1 MSTDPTSPA
10 PMPEN
15 SDAEAPQASAP
26 HPDTAQSPAPAA
38 PAPGSAPAAPATAP
52 KKRSPWPWV
61 LGGGCLLVVL
71 GAILALIL
79 AVTGIVNL
87 AKHDEQ
93 SAGGITTP
101 SGVAEGQAYI
111 QFGDGA
117 ESDTIVD
124 VYSDYL
130 CPYCKQFSDANGE
143 DLKAMAHDDAY
154 TVRMHVRPMLDT
166 MSSPQGYSG
175 RAANAALAVYDED
188 PELFWAMDEELF
200 ANQPGEGEEGLSD
213 EKLIELAHTAGA
225 SDAVDQKI
233 TDGTYIPYLE
243 DVVEPEAKAKD
254 YGTPTIE
261 VNGKLHEADDLY
273 TPGSL
278 KAAVEAAA

>member
-1 MSTDPTSPA
+1 MSTDPTSPS
-10 PMPEN
+10 PTPEHEG
-15 SDAEAPQASAP
+15 SASPRQPAP
-26 HPDTAQSPAPAA
+26 HPAPADGSV
-38 PAPGSAPAAPATAP
+38 PAEGSAPAAPATAP

-61 LGGGCLLVVL
+61 LGCGCLLIVL
-71 GAILALIL
+71 GAILALVL
-79 AVTGIVNL
+79 AVTGIANL
-87 AKHDEQ
+87 AKHEER

-101 SGVAEGQAYI
+101 SGVTAGQPYI

-117 ESDTIVD
+117 SSDTIVD

-143 DLKAMAHDDAY
+143 DLRAMAHDDAY

-166 MSSPQGYSG
+166 MSTPAGYSG

-188 PELFWAMDEELF
+188 PELFWAMDEALF
-200 ANQPGEGEEGLSD
+200 ANQPGEGAEGLTD

-225 SDAVDQKI
+225 SDEVDAKI
-233 TDGTYIPYLE
+233 TEGTYIPYLE
-243 DVVEPEAKAKD
+243 QVVEPEAKAKD
-254 YGTPTIE
+254 YGTPMVE
-261 VNGKLHEADDLY
+261 VNGKLHEGDDLY

-278 KAAVEAAA
+278 KAAVEAEA